1 MFGQVCLSYYGMP
14 FRADRCRNFADN
26 VGITFKTPEEF
37 FLGKAPRPF
46 TRTFDPFGYI
56 TEAESEYHLGHQKAA
71 GVDNHL
77 VKPFVKVN
85 DRDIILFCGSPGA
98 GKSSFYWKYLKPLGY
113 ERVNQD
119 TLKSVCTTSCFASDN
134 ADKDSVTNASKSP
147 TNTSRAVIRLQL
159 VSQSFFTNIDND
171 SHALTST

>member
-1 MFGQVCLSYYGMP
+1 MRSSANKG
-14 FRADRCRNFADN
+14 RNFADN

-37 FLGKAPRPF
+37 FLDEAPRPF

-56 TEAESEYHLGHQKAA
+56 TEAESECYLRVQETA
-71 GVDNHL
+71 GVDKHL

-98 GKSSFYWKYLKPLGY
+98 GKSTFYWKYLKPLGY

-119 TLKSVCTTSCFASDN
+119 TLKSVCTTSCFESHN
-134 ADKDSVTNASKSP
+134 ADKDSVTN
-147 TNTSRAVIRLQL
+147 V
-159 VSQSFFTNIDND
+159 
-171 SHALTST
+171 